1 MIRNTTR
8 GAKQTHGERPTSK
21 TLRRGDSIIIF
32 ANMDRETWT
41 KWEDWLEEVRR
52 TTNLPGKLPGK
63 LPQAA
68 VLTAESQTSRKPVRR
83 A

>member
-1 MIRNTTR
+1 MRR
-8 GAKQTHGERPTSK
+8 AKQTHGERPTSK

-32 ANMDRETWT
+32 ANTDRETWT

-52 TTNLPGKLPGK
+52 TTNLPGKLPR
-63 LPQAA
+63 AA